1 MRSLLL
7 LLCSAGVIAAQSQ
20 PYGLGQPA
28 TVADTAQKEL
38 TVFPNGKGLPPGRG
52 TADQGAAI
60 YKEKCA
66 ECHNEKGEGRPGQYP
81 ALVGGIGSLTS
92 AKPLKTVGSFWPYA
106 TTVWDYIRRAM
117 PFDHPRSLTADE
129 VYAVTAFVLHLNGLV
144 DRTQELNDKTLP
156 LVKMP
161 NRDGFVPDRR
171 PDIKSKR

>member
-7 LLCSAGVIAAQSQ
+7 LLCSAGALAAQSQ
-20 PYGLGQPA
+20 PYGFGQPA
-28 TVADTAQKEL
+28 TAADTTQKDL
-38 TVFPNGKGLPPGRG
+38 TVFPSGKGLPPGKG
-52 TADQGAAI
+52 TAEQGAAI

-92 AKPLKTVGSFWPYA
+92 AKPQKTVGSFWPYA

-117 PFDHPRSLTADE
+117 PFDHPRSLSADE

-144 DRTQELNDKTLP
+144 ERPQELNEKTLP
-156 LVKMP
+156 AVKMP
-161 NRDGFVPDRR
+161 NRDGFVADRR